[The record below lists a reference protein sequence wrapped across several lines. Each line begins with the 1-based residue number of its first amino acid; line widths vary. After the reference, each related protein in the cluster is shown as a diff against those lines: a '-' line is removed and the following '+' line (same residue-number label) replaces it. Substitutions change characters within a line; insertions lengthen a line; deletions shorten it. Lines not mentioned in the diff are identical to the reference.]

1 MALTYAQYK
10 TFVQASLWRSN
21 DPVLA
26 SNLDTLI
33 KLAEN
38 ELRSKTGDWQKRQ
51 QSIALAPTSEDFNL
65 TTGVPGLNS
74 VVSLTENT
82 PRGYYEGKRPRTFLQ
97 VPPSQVYSDRANY
110 PSQTLSV
117 YAVESDNE
125 VLFLRL
131 VADYS
136 SDNPG
141 DLTLVYRGGVPDY
154 EATDASW
161 MADEYGDLLLY
172 TILKH
177 CAIFVRE
184 EDRIELFASLAESA
198 FIVADQDDKH
208 NKAFGGSPLKMQPH
222 HKVP

>member
-1 MALTYAQYK
+1 L
-10 TFVQASLWRSN
+10 SN
-21 DPVLA
+21 
-26 SNLDTLI
+26 NLDTLI

-51 QSIALAPTSEDFNL
+51 QSIVIAPTSEDYDL
-65 TTGVPGLNS
+65 STYVPGFSS
-74 VVSLTENT
+74 VQSLTENT
-82 PRGYYEGKRPRTFLQ
+82 ARGYYEGKRPRTF
-97 VPPSQVYSDRANY
+97 SQVSPAQIYSARANH
-110 PSQTLSV
+110 PGQTLSV
-117 YAVESDNE
+117 YAVESVHE
-125 VLFLRL
+125 TVYLRL

-136 SDNPG
+136 ADNPG

-154 EATDASW
+154 EATDSSW

-177 CAIFVRE
+177 CAVFVRE

-208 NKAFGGSPLKMQPH
+208 NKAFGGSPLKMQPY